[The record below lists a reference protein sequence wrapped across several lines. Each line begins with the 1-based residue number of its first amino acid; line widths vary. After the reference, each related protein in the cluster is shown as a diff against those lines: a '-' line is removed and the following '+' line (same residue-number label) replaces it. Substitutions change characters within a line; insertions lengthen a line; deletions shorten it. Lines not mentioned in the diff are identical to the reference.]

1 MTVRRVLG
9 VTTKSRLLPFVRYS
23 SISYAFIVFA
33 LCELHDRVTSLCFF
47 PSLSLSFFFF
57 FVRIKLGRIFS
68 SFRTREKSISYINY
82 LITLSKRNFTI
93 L

>member
-33 LCELHDRVTSLCFF
+33 LCELHDRITSLCFF
-47 PSLSLSFFFF
+47 FFLSFVQSSVEFFQALDKR
-57 FVRIKLGRIFS
+57 RINIRV
-68 SFRTREKSISYINY
+68 Y
-82 LITLSKRNFTI
+82 LILI
-93 L
+93 I

>member
-33 LCELHDRVTSLCFF
+33 LCELHDRITSLCFF
-47 PSLSLSFFFF
+47 FLSFVQSSVEFFQALDKR
-57 FVRIKLGRIFS
+57 RINIRV
-68 SFRTREKSISYINY
+68 Y
-82 LITLSKRNFTI
+82 LILI
-93 L
+93 I

>member
-57 FVRIKLGRIFS
+57 VRIKLEFFQALGQ
-68 SFRTREKSISYINY
+68 EKRVY
-82 LITLSKRNFTI
+82 LILIT
-93 L
+93 